1 LRREGRR
8 APAAPREMTARAR
21 LRYSA
26 DILGVRGIRSWG
38 AGVGLLVGLWLLWAL
53 AAPHAAHAATCSS
66 SISGPNDPEYAE
78 AERKFPSPET
88 WNSEQWPLF
97 DCIPQTAP
105 KASDPEGAAG
115 MSVNRAWAGYGMGD
129 VTVAYMEGGV
139 NWKH

>member
-1 LRREGRR
+1 
-8 APAAPREMTARAR
+8 MTARAR

-78 AERKFPSPET
+78 AERKF
-88 WNSEQWPLF
+88 Q
-97 DCIPQTAP
+97 I
-105 KASDPEGAAG
+105 G
-115 MSVNRAWAGYGMGD
+115 RAH
-129 VTVAYMEGGV
+129 V
-139 NWKH
+139 